1 MKKRKDGRYAKQ
13 VTIGVKNGKPIKK
26 TVYGKTTKEVEKNYR
41 ELMLLVD
48 RGLLCHGDNLTL
60 EELTKEWYR
69 IKKLNKAKANTEL
82 AYSSVLKSVYE
93 TMGYMKIKDIS
104 PYIVEEN
111 LNKIQYG
118 ENHGRKAELYL
129 FLLNSIFTYGLQQE
143 YIHRNPCTGLLVKA
157 PKQKKRALNQNEKNL
172 ISSCSLPIR
181 EYTILYLLRYTG
193 IRRGELFALTKK
205 DINRKELTITI
216 NKTLID
222 NDYLFLN
229 RNGKFCTS
237 CTMQNTIKKTAKMTG
252 LGEDISYHTFRHN
265 FISEC
270 YIAGVSVKKLQQWVG
285 HTDISTTLNIYTHL
299 DKDTIKD
306 GSEMNSYYSGSQTP
320 FDTNPLTRQ
329 SQHLQCLS

>member
-1 MKKRKDGRYAKQ
+1 MK
-13 VTIGVKNGKPIKK
+13 V
-26 TVYGKTTKEVEKNYR
+26 
-41 ELMLLVD
+41 
-48 RGLLCHGDNLTL
+48 
-60 EELTKEWYR
+60 
-69 IKKLNKAKANTEL
+69 
-82 AYSSVLKSVYE
+82 
-93 TMGYMKIKDIS
+93 KDIS

-143 YIHRNPCTGLLVKA
+143 YIYRNPCTGLSVKA

-172 ISSCSLPIR
+172 ISSCSLPIK

-222 NDYLFLN
+222 NNGSPYIQNTVKTDAGSRIIPILLPLIKPLFSYLDSIETDYLFLN

-237 CTMQNTIKKTAKMTG
+237 CTMQNTIKKIAKMTG

-270 YIAGVSVKKLQQWVG
+270 YMAGVSVKKLQQWVG

-299 DKDTIKD
+299 DRDTVKD
-306 GSEMNSYYSGSQTP
+306 GSEMNSYYSGSQTEVK
-320 FDTNPLTRQ
+320 PLLTQ
-329 SQHLQCLS
+329 IL